1 MAHKPAGRRAAWR
14 ASSAPAW
21 VLGGRSASN
30 PPSPRHGWLRRNAV
44 TPVGV
49 RLSGAPGAPLGGP
62 TNRVLL
68 SKLHR
73 DGIVAVPRNFTQAAV
88 RPPAR
93 GCYPGKR
100 ASGSCPGTTLR
111 LLSFTRGWIATHGGS
126 QCVAAVSGLTG
137 PRYRVDRSQATEI
150 HGRTISER
158 HSRTPRRA

>member
-44 TPVGV
+44 SPVGV

-62 TNRVLL
+62 FNRVLF

-73 DGIVAVPRNFTQAAV
+73 DGIVAVPRYFTQAAA
-88 RPPAR
+88 RPPR
-93 GCYPGKR
+93 
-100 ASGSCPGTTLR
+100 
-111 LLSFTRGWIATHGGS
+111 
-126 QCVAAVSGLTG
+126 
-137 PRYRVDRSQATEI
+137 
-150 HGRTISER
+150 GRTLSGEAGER
-158 HSRTPRRA
+158 HVPGHLPTSLLHSRMESNAR